1 MTVIGSSQLDVFPLG
16 LGGNTFGWTSD
27 METSFAVLDAF
38 VANGGNHI
46 DSADSYSAWVP
57 GNAGGESET
66 IIGEWLAARGNRDS
80 VVLATKVG
88 RKPQRRGLSRSNI
101 LAAADESLARLRTD
115 YIDLYYVH
123 GDDSPDVPLDEPVSV
138 FHELQQAGK
147 IRYVGLSNFTA
158 PRLREW
164 FAVAAAG
171 GYAPPVALQ
180 PLYNLVERASYES
193 ELAPVAAE
201 FGLGVLPYYA
211 LASGFL
217 AGKYRSADDFAGTA
231 RQPGAARYLNS
242 PTGPA
247 VLAALDAIS
256 AERGVEQATVALAWL
271 RTRPNVSA
279 PLASARTVEQLPA
292 LLAAARLEL
301 TADEIEALDKASAV

>member
-1 MTVIGSSQLDVFPLG
+1 MMTVIGSSDLDVFPLG

-27 METSFAVLDAF
+27 KETSFAVLDAF
-38 VANGGNHI
+38 VAGGGNHV

-66 IIGEWLAARGNRDS
+66 IIGEWMAARGNRDS
-80 VVLATKVG
+80 VIIATKVG
-88 RKPQRRGLSRSNI
+88 RHPQFRGLARSNV
-101 LAAADESLARLRTD
+101 LAAADASLARLQTD

-123 GDDSPDVPLDEPVSV
+123 GDDNPDLPLAEPASV

-164 FAVAAAG
+164 FTVATAEG
-171 GYAPPVALQ
+171 FAPPVALQ
-180 PLYNLVERASYES
+180 PHYSLMERDYES
-193 ELAPVAAE
+193 SLAPAAAE
-201 FGLGVLPYYA
+201 FGLGVFPYYS

-217 AGKYRSADDFAGTA
+217 AGKYRSAGDLAGTA
-231 RQPGAARYLNS
+231 RQPGASRYLKT
-242 PTGPA
+242 PAGPA

-271 RTRPNVSA
+271 RSRPHVAA
-279 PLASARTVEQLPA
+279 PLASARTAEQLPA
-292 LLAAARLEL
+292 LLASARLDL
-301 TADEIEALDKASAV
+301 TADEIGALDTASAA